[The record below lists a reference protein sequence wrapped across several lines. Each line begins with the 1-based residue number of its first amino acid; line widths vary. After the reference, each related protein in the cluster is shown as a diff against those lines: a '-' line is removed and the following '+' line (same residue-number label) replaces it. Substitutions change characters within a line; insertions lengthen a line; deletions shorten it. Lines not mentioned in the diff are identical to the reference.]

1 MASPGLA
8 RYCSALT
15 SPPCTS
21 PGSPA
26 AAPVVAAAL
35 LLLGL
40 PALLAP
46 LRRFVALLA
55 EEPLLLGREGELAP
69 AVGARYSLLAHPL
82 PPFSSMTTVSSLSV
96 SFSRRTRCVRLSTTI
111 RRGGPSDP
119 SGRFGR
125 PESAPSGPYAALS
138 TSLTSHRLSASQA
151 LRPSARRL
159 RRPAKK

>member
-55 EEPLLLGREGELAP
+55 EEPLLLGREGEIAP

-82 PPFSSMTTVSSLSV
+82 PPFSSMTTVTSLSV

-111 RRGGPSDP
+111 RRGGAPSP
-119 SGRFGR
+119 AGRFGC
-125 PESAPSGPYAALS
+125 PGPPSMSRVASS
-138 TSLTSHRLSASQA
+138 TSPTSPAFLPSRFEAAS
-151 LRPSARRL
+151 PVARG
-159 RRPAKK
+159 